1 MPPLV
6 IISLVQDNHR
16 YILHCDSVY
25 FMQMN
30 VEEAMDALCTMGRT
44 NDNIT
49 NYNIT
54 GERIMLL
61 SQSFTAA
68 RKELAKQS
76 NDN

>member
-1 MPPLV
+1 
-6 IISLVQDNHR
+6 
-16 YILHCDSVY
+16 
-25 FMQMN
+25 MQMN